1 MDTQPDLDRF
11 DSRRSTVYARG
22 GLVATSQPLATQAGV
37 TALREGGNAFDAAV
51 TTAAAL
57 NVVEPM
63 STGIGGDAFAL
74 YRTADGDV
82 GAFRACGGAPEE
94 ATLGTV
100 RERVAER
107 TGVGPDAATMPDDG
121 PLAVT
126 VPGTVRGWATLLDD
140 HGTLSLSAALAPA
153 IDYATEGFPVSEVI
167 ADMWT
172 VGETLFRT
180 DDAREEY
187 LVGSRSPET
196 GEVMTLPDL
205 GSTLRTI
212 ATEGADAFYEGTI
225 ADRIDAAMRERGGL
239 LRSDDLA
246 GFEPEYVDP
255 VSTTY
260 RGAEVYELPP
270 NNQGLVALEA
280 LNVAEELDAGSNDYD
295 AAERVHYFAEALKR
309 AFHDGHHH
317 ITDPEFED
325 VPALGSKAYAAERA
339 GTVTAEAGSVS
350 IGGPGAPPEDGDT
363 VLLTVADEAGN
374 VVSFINSIFGHF
386 GSGVVVPGTGIT
398 LQNRGSSF
406 SLDPDHPNR
415 IEPGKRPFHTLIPG
429 LVRFDRDDWA
439 AFGVMGG
446 YMQPQGHLQVL
457 ANLLDYDLPL
467 QAALDAPRWR
477 YLEDGSL
484 AVEDRFPA
492 GLLPKLARRGH
503 DVVVKPP
510 SAFGGGQITRVADG
524 VISGA
529 TEPRKDGSAAG
540 F

>member
-1 MDTQPDLDRF
+1 MDPNPDLDRF
-11 DSRRSTVYARG
+11 DSRRSTAYARNG
-22 GLVATSQPLATQAGV
+22 MVATSQPLATQAGV
-37 TALREGGNAFDAAV
+37 AALREGGNAFDAAV
-51 TTAAAL
+51 TTAAVL

-82 GAFRACGGAPEE
+82 GALRSCGGAPAE
-94 ATLGTV
+94 ATIGTV

-107 TGVGPDAATMPDDG
+107 SGVDPSAASMPGAG

-126 VPGTVRGWATLLDD
+126 VPGTARGWERLVED
-140 HGTLSLSAALAPA
+140 HGARSLAAALDPA
-153 IDYATEGFPVSEVI
+153 VEYAREGFPVSEVI
-167 ADMWT
+167 ADMWAT
-172 VGETLFRT
+172 GEALFT
-180 DDAREEY
+180 EEGAREEY
-187 LVGSRSPET
+187 LLDGRSPEP
-196 GEVMTLPDL
+196 GEVVTLPDL
-205 GSTLRTI
+205 GETLDTI
-212 ATEGADAFYEGTI
+212 ATAGADAFYEGAL
-225 ADRIDAAMRERGGL
+225 ADRIAETVRDRGGL
-239 LRSDDLA
+239 LAADDLA

-270 NNQGLVALEA
+270 NNQGLIALEA
-280 LNVAEELDAGSNDYD
+280 LNVAEELDAGSYDYD
-295 AAERVHYFAEALKR
+295 SPERVHYFAESLKR
-309 AFHDGHHH
+309 AFHDGHHY

-325 VPALGSKAYAAERA
+325 VPALGSNAYAAERA
-339 GTVTAEAGSVS
+339 ATVGERAGSVS
-350 IGGPGAPPEDGDT
+350 IGGPGAPGDGDT
-363 VLLTVADEAGN
+363 VLLTVADDAGN
-374 VVSFINSIFGHF
+374 VVSFINSIFGNF

-429 LVRFDRDDWA
+429 LCRLGDDDWA

-457 ANLLDYDLPL
+457 SNLLDYGMPL

-477 YLEDGSL
+477 YREDGSL
-484 AVEDRFPA
+484 AVEDRFPD

-503 DVVVKPP
+503 EVVVRPP
-510 SAFGGGQITRVADG
+510 GDFGGGQITRLDG
-524 VISGA
+524 DVLSGA
-529 TEPRKDGSAAG
+529 TEPRKDGTASG